1 MPKGGAV
8 ALLTFCG
15 AALKENVNE
24 ALPQMLMEE
33 AEKGKTFVHNCFHL
47 TLEAI
52 VIPSG
57 LLTDYKENTRLFP
70 VGDDGIRR
78 QGGL

>member
-1 MPKGGAV
+1 M

-15 AALKENVNE
+15 AALKEHVME
-24 ALPQMLMEE
+24 ALPRMLIET
-33 AEKGKTFVHNCFHL
+33 AKQGQSFVHDCFHL

-57 LLTDYKENTRLFP
+57 LLVPNDSFP
-70 VGDDGIRR
+70 VGFDGPSD
-78 QGGL
+78 